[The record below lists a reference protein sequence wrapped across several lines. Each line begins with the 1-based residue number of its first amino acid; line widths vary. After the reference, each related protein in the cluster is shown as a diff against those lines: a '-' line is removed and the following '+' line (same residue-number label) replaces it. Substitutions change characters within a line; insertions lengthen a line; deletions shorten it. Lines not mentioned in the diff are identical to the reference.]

1 MKNIKKILLVKG
13 NYGQTGGPET
23 LLNTILSEMD
33 RDNFCPTLVQL
44 EKAGVQ
50 RAELFCD
57 ERWNSIRQVLCWRGI
72 TGSYFAARQLAQLAQ
87 AQKADLI
94 HTHDMRANLL
104 GYLLPRRRV
113 PWIGQVHG
121 WLGYTHSGRWRL
133 YEGVDSRIIR
143 RADLVLVGSTAARDE
158 VRNSGVERVE
168 IVPNAVPVPT
178 EGAYEEKGRQI
189 REKNGVGPD
198 TVVIGMA
205 GRIHPGKGQKYLID
219 ALKLLIDKGRQI
231 FGLIAGE
238 GPDLEA
244 IRQQAKDLGIAEK
257 VKIPGYCE
265 DVLEYAAAMDIF
277 AVPSL
282 KESLPLTAL
291 EAMSLGKPIVASKV
305 GDLPLVVSEGENGL
319 LVAPGSAE
327 ELAAALD
334 KLVCNEQSRLEMG
347 VRARQTIVKDYSGQ
361 AMTRKLENVYAR
373 VMEEY
378 VNHD

>member
-1 MKNIKKILLVKG
+1 MKILKNILLLKG

-23 LLNTILSEMD
+23 LLNTILCELD
-33 RDNFCPTLVQL
+33 RDNFSPTLVQL
-44 EKAGVQ
+44 EKAGVP
-50 RAELFCD
+50 RAEVFCD
-57 ERWNSIRQVLCWRGI
+57 ERWNSIRQVLYWKGI
-72 TGSYFAARQLAQLAQ
+72 AGSYFAARQLAHLAQ

-104 GYLLPRRRV
+104 GYLFPMRRV

-121 WLGYTHSGRWRL
+121 WLGHTHSGRWRF

-143 RADLVLVGSTAARDE
+143 KADLVLVGSTAALDE

-168 IVPNAVPVPT
+168 MVPNAVPVPA

-189 REKNGVGPD
+189 REKIGAGPG

-219 ALKLLIDKGRQI
+219 ALKLLVDKDRQI

-257 VKIPGYCE
+257 VEIPGYCE
-265 DVLEYAAAMDIF
+265 DVLEYASAMDVF
-277 AVPSL
+277 VVPSL

-291 EAMSLGKPIVASKV
+291 EAMSIGKPIVASKV
-305 GDLPLVVSEGENGL
+305 GDLPLVVAEGENGL
-319 LVAPGSAE
+319 LVEPGSAE

-334 KLVCNEQSRLEMG
+334 KLVGNEQLRRGMG
-347 VRARQTIVKDYSGQ
+347 VRSRETIVKDYSGQ
-361 AMTRKLENVYAR
+361 AMTRKLENVYIR
-373 VMEEY
+373 VMDEY
-378 VNHD
+378 GNHE